1 MDLSPSSLRHCS
13 ARLLTS
19 LLEQVAEVAI
29 EESLVRVAKQ
39 FQLASLFLQREFSVV
54 DDGVDELHERLLCR
68 HFLLLPVLITRQTIA
83 VAELCKQRSKYE
95 DARLVPAV
103 SVNNI

>member
-1 MDLSPSSLRHCS
+1 M
-13 ARLLTS
+13 TS

-54 DDGVDELHERLLCR
+54 DDGVDELHERLLGG

-83 VAELCKQRSKYE
+83 VTEFCNQRSKYE
-95 DARLVPAV
+95 DARLVPVV
-103 SVNNI
+103 SVNSM